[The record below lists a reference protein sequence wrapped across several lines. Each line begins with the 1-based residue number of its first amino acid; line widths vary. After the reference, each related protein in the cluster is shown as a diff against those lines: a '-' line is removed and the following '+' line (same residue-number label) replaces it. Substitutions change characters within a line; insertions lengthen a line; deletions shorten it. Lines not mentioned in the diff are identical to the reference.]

1 MSDVRLTTAG
11 GVFSQRIRE
20 QWNEQLGRRIDILAA
35 GCGRGAPLELEQID
49 ARVTGVDEDRPA
61 LRAAT
66 VARPDLDSWSLGD
79 LRSVPLMPRSYD
91 VVCVEFLL
99 ERIPHAELVLD
110 RMVNGLR
117 PGGLLLIRMRDRK
130 SAYGFLDRKVPFRGL
145 LWRWLAPKDAIGPLP
160 AIYEP
165 VTSREGVH
173 SYCMMRGLMIAED
186 HALISGLVRLGP
198 HGGLVAGVCRTV
210 SRLLG
215 GRLAPDHD
223 EIALVVRKPQ
233 HHFARLI

>member
-1 MSDVRLTTAG
+1 MRLTTAG

-20 QWNEQLGRRIDILAA
+20 QWNEQLGRRLDILVA
-35 GCGRGAPLELEQID
+35 GCGRGIPLELDQIE
-49 ARVTGVDEDRPA
+49 ARVTGVDEDRPG

-66 VARPDLDSWSLGD
+66 KARADLDSWSLGD
-79 LRSVPLMPRSYD
+79 LRSVPLVPRSYD

-130 SAYGFLDRKVPFRGL
+130 SAYGFLDRKAVCRGL
-145 LWRWLAPKDAIGPLP
+145 LWRWLGPADVAGPLP
-160 AIYEP
+160 AIYET
-165 VTSREGVH
+165 VSSREGIH
-173 SYCMMRGLMIAED
+173 AYCLMRGLMIAED
-186 HALISGLVRLGP
+186 HALTSGPARLGP
-198 HGGLVAGVCRTV
+198 RGGFVAGLCRTV
-210 SRLLG
+210 GGLSA

-223 EIALVVRKPQ
+223 EIALVIRKPQ